1 MPNGMWARRVV
12 VAGLLILATTA
23 ALPGCASLRNGPAP
37 LLICGGNLAGGVA
50 TPVVTDVLS
59 GDQTITRWSVD
70 DAIFLRLTDSC
81 DQGVSLVFDPPQ
93 SATVTRSVAAR
104 DGKPVAIE
112 IRARQRDFAIRLVR
126 GDGSRTAVTM
136 KLSPAGSN

>member
-1 MPNGMWARRVV
+1 MPNGMWARRIV

-23 ALPGCASLRNGPAP
+23 ALPGCASLRNGPTP

-59 GDQTITRWSVD
+59 GDQTIMRWSVD

-81 DQGVSLVFDPPQ
+81 DQGVSLDFDPRQ
-93 SATVTRSVAAR
+93 AATVARSVAAK

-112 IRARQRDFAIRLVR
+112 IQAHQRDFAIRLAR
-126 GDGSRTAVTM
+126 GDGSRSTVTM
-136 KLSPAGSN
+136 KLSAARTN